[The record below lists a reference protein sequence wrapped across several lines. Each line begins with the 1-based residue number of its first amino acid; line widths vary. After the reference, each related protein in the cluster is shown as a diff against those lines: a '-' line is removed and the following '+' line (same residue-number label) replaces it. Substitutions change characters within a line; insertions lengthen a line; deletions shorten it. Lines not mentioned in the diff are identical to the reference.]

1 MAWPGTIQFTRERT
15 IHVKQQ
21 GEKEKEDKEEKDTDE
36 EKPCQE
42 KVREIKIKV
51 VATPSGETKIENP
64 QVADIWPRRKRTDIT
79 ELYH

>member
-21 GEKEKEDKEEKDTDE
+21 EEKEKDE

-42 KVREIKIKV
+42 KVREIKITIMK
-51 VATPSGETKIENP
+51 TPPGETKIENP
-64 QVADIWPRRKRTDIT
+64 QVEVADIWPRRKRTDIT